1 LPSINAQWWWRQTCR
16 CIRDGSLGCLG
27 DCRSTEQ
34 AADDTASAATLSRA
48 RKDNRQ
54 MNTKHLYQL
63 VRSYENL
70 GLSHDAA
77 FERAFTEYKRILQGG
92 AA

>member
-1 LPSINAQWWWRQTCR
+1 
-16 CIRDGSLGCLG
+16 
-27 DCRSTEQ
+27 
-34 AADDTASAATLSRA
+34 
-48 RKDNRQ
+48 